1 MWTVGCARYSVFRR
15 FCRAKGVWEMRLGL
29 ALLTIAMLSAGA
41 VHAQTDSFP
50 SKTVT
55 FVVPFAAGGTVDIM
69 GREMAGILSRKFS
82 TAFIVE
88 NRPGGGG
95 SIAYNVVS
103 RAAPDGYTLFVGSAG
118 PMTVAPALFPQ
129 AKLDPLKQ
137 LDPIIL
143 FANTPGIV
151 VARADLNVSNM
162 KELVALSKLK
172 PGKLTM
178 GSAGSGSVLQL
189 MGEYLQE
196 RLGFK
201 WTHVPYKGSSPAL
214 ADLMAKQID
223 VMVDLVNSTA
233 PYVLSKDIKAIAVTS
248 GNRSSELPD
257 VPTLT
262 EAGYPGF
269 DMGSWMG
276 LMAPKGTSPEIVKKL
291 NDALNDAL
299 ATEELRDRLKRIGA
313 EPVGGPPERVTERL
327 NEEIPRWS
335 KIVESAGLKGAE

>member
-1 MWTVGCARYSVFRR
+1 LAFSSVSFGKVESL
-15 FCRAKGVWEMRLGL
+15 CIKWSLEMRLGL
-29 ALLTIAMLSAGA
+29 AIMAVAALLAGA
-41 VHAQTDSFP
+41 AHAQTSSYP
-50 SKTVT
+50 SKNVT
-55 FVVPFAAGGTVDIM
+55 LVVPFAAGGTVDIM
-69 GREMAGILSRKFS
+69 GREMAGILSKKFS
-82 TAFIVE
+82 MSFVVE

-95 SIAYNVVS
+95 SIAYNLVS

-118 PMTVAPALFPQ
+118 PMTVAPSLFPQ

-151 VARADLNVSNM
+151 VARADLNVSSMN
-162 KELVALSKLK
+162 ELVALSKLQ

-233 PYVLSKDIKAIAVTS
+233 PYVSSAAIKAVAVTS
-248 GNRSSELPD
+248 SSRSSELPD

-276 LMAPKGTSPEIVKKL
+276 LMAPKDTPPEIVKKL
-291 NDALNDAL
+291 NETLNEAL
-299 ATEELRDRLKRIGA
+299 ATQELRDRLKLIGA
-313 EPVGGPPERVTERL
+313 EPVGGPPQRVTERL
-327 NEEIPRWS
+327 HEEIPRW
-335 KIVESAGLKGAE
+335 KNIVESAGLKGAE

>member
-1 MWTVGCARYSVFRR
+1 
-15 FCRAKGVWEMRLGL
+15 MRLGL
-29 ALLTIAMLSAGA
+29 ALITVVTLSAGA
-41 VHAQTDSFP
+41 VHAQTGSYP

-55 FVVPFAAGGTVDIM
+55 VVVPFAAGGTVDIM

-82 TAFIVE
+82 TSFVVE

-95 SIAYNVVS
+95 SIAYNIVS

-118 PMTVAPALFPQ
+118 PMTVAPALFPE
-129 AKLDPLKQ
+129 AKLDPLQQ

-151 VARADLNVSNM
+151 VARADLNASSM
-162 KELVALSKLK
+162 KELVALSQSQ
-172 PGKLTM
+172 PGKLSM

-189 MGEYLQE
+189 MGEYLQN

-214 ADLMAKQID
+214 ADLMAKHID

-248 GNRSSELPD
+248 SHRSSELPD

-276 LMAPKGTSPEIVKKL
+276 LMAPKGTPPEIVKKL
-291 NDALNDAL
+291 NEALNDAL
-299 ATEELRDRLKRIGA
+299 ATQELLDRLKRIGA
-313 EPVGGPPERVTERL
+313 EPIGGLPQRVTDRL
-327 NEEIPRWS
+327 SEEIPRWS
-335 KIVESAGLKGAE
+335 NIVESAGLKGTE

>member
-1 MWTVGCARYSVFRR
+1 
-15 FCRAKGVWEMRLGL
+15 MRLGL
-29 ALLTIAMLSAGA
+29 ALMAVVMLSAGA
-41 VHAQTDSFP
+41 VHAQNSSYP

-55 FVVPFAAGGTVDIM
+55 LVVPFAAGGTVDIM
-69 GREMAGILSRKFS
+69 GREMAGILSKKLS
-82 TAFIVE
+82 ISVVVE

-118 PMTVAPALFPQ
+118 PMTVAPSLFPQ

-151 VARADLNVSNM
+151 VARADLNVSSM
-162 KELVALSKLK
+162 KELVALSKLQ

-201 WTHVPYKGSSPAL
+201 WTHIPYKGSTPAL
-214 ADLMAKQID
+214 TDLMAKQID

-233 PYVLSKDIKAIAVTS
+233 PYVSSKAIKAIAVTS
-248 GNRSSELPD
+248 SNRSSELPD
-257 VPTLT
+257 VPTLI

-276 LMAPKGTSPEIVKKL
+276 LMAPKGTPPEIVKKL
-291 NDALNDAL
+291 NETINEAL
-299 ATEELRDRLKRIGA
+299 ATEELRDRLKLIGA
-313 EPVGGPPERVTERL
+313 EPVGGPPQRVTERL
-327 NEEIPRWS
+327 NEEIPRWTS
-335 KIVESAGLKGAE
+335 IVESTGLKGAE

>member
-1 MWTVGCARYSVFRR
+1 
-15 FCRAKGVWEMRLGL
+15 MRIVL
-29 ALLTIAMLSAGA
+29 ALLTMAMLSTAP
-41 VHAQTDSFP
+41 VQAQTGSYP

-55 FVVPFAAGGTVDIM
+55 VVVPFAAGGTVDVM
-69 GREMAGILSRKFS
+69 GREMAGILSKKFS
-82 TAFIVE
+82 TGFVVE

-95 SIAYNVVS
+95 SIAYNLVA

-129 AKLDPLKQ
+129 AKLDPVKQ

-151 VARADLNVSNM
+151 VARADLNVSSM
-162 KELVALSKLK
+162 KELVALSKLQ

-196 RLGFK
+196 RLEFK

-214 ADLMAKQID
+214 ADLMAKHID

-248 GNRSSELPD
+248 SNRSSELPD
-257 VPTLT
+257 VPTLA

-276 LMAPKGTSPEIVKKL
+276 LMAPKGTPPEIVKMLGDTL
-291 NDALNDAL
+291 NEALL
-299 ATEELRDRLKRIGA
+299 TQELRDRLKHIGA
-313 EPVGGPPERVTERL
+313 EPVGGPPQRVTERL
-327 NEEIPRWS
+327 FEEIPRWS
-335 KIVESAGLKGAE
+335 SIVESAGLKGTE

>member
-1 MWTVGCARYSVFRR
+1 MWIKRSPENETRIGAGDDGNAISGCCS
-15 FCRAKGVWEMRLGL
+15 RANGL
-29 ALLTIAMLSAGA
+29 ISIE
-41 VHAQTDSFP
+41 
-50 SKTVT
+50 TVT
-55 FVVPFAAGGTVDIM
+55 FVVPFAAGGTVDLM
-69 GREMAGILSRKFS
+69 GREMAAILSKKFS
-82 TAFIVE
+82 TSFIVE

-95 SIAYNVVS
+95 SIAYSVVS
-103 RAAPDGYTLFVGSAG
+103 RAAPDGYTLLVGSAG
-118 PMTVAPALFPQ
+118 PMTVAPSLFPQ

-137 LDPIIL
+137 LDPVIL

-151 VARADLNVSNM
+151 VARADLDVSSM
-162 KELVALSKLK
+162 KELVALSKSQ

-196 RLGFK
+196 RLAFK

-223 VMVDLVNSTA
+223 VMVDLVSSTA
-233 PYVLSKDIKAIAVTS
+233 SYVSSKDIKAIAVTS
-248 GNRSSELPD
+248 SNRSSELPD

-276 LMAPKGTSPEIVKKL
+276 LMAPKGTPPEIVKKL
-291 NDALNDAL
+291 NEALNEAL
-299 ATEELRDRLKRIGA
+299 LTRELQDRLKLMGA
-313 EPVGGPPERVTERL
+313 EPVGGPPEHVTERL
-327 NEEIPRWS
+327 SEEIPRWG
-335 KIVESAGLKGAE
+335 KIVESTGLKGAE